1 MMLTARS
8 ALTLLADGP
17 SGCTEQVMRAYGF
30 PSEPITKVV
39 EAGSA
44 SDGKPSQ
51 RSR

>member
-1 MMLTARS
+1 MFTARG

-17 SGCTEQVMRAYGF
+17 SGCTEQVIRTFGF
-30 PSEPITKVV
+30 PSELITKVV
-39 EAGSA
+39 EAGFA

>member
-1 MMLTARS
+1 MFTARS
-8 ALTLLADGP
+8 ALTLLANGP

-30 PSEPITKVV
+30 PSELITTVV
-39 EAGSA
+39 EAWFV

>member
-1 MMLTARS
+1 MMLTARG

-30 PSEPITKVV
+30 PSELVTKVV
-39 EAGSA
+39 EAGFA